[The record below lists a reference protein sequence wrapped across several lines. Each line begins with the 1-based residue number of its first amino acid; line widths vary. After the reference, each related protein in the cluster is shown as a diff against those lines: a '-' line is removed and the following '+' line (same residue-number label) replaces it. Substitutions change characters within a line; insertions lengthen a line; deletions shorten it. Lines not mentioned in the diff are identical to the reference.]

1 MAYSVGQIVA
11 EMRGLVV
18 GGILPTDGE
27 TVDVVV
33 HQRWYGIGRGDVGG
47 EDVQVGGIAAIPKD

>member
-1 MAYSVGQIVA
+1 MAYCVGQIVA
-11 EMRGLVV
+11 KMRGLVV

>member
-33 HQRWYGIGRGDVGG
+33 HQRWYGIGCGDVGG